1 MERPSSFSVLLL
13 AAFLALGLAA
23 SCTRGQTPRPNRL
36 NTLLTNELSDTS
48 SLHPMDKEIETFLQR
63 WCMKGASL
71 AVMRGD
77 SLLYAK
83 GYGWADEE
91 KGIKM
96 SPGTLLRVASVSK
109 LVTAT
114 GIMVLKERGLLD
126 LEDKVFGPEGI
137 LNDECYTSAI
147 RDKRYFRITVDNL
160 LRHEGGFTVRGGD
173 PLFSTREIMRR
184 FNLDTPPDS
193 RTLVSKLL
201 TRPLKYLPGSS
212 SEYSNLG
219 YLLLSM
225 IIEKITGEPYEDW
238 MQDNVLRPAGCR
250 DFHIAHN
257 YYDKRYKGEARYYVQ
272 ANDPEVPEYNG
283 SDKMVTRCY
292 GGNDI
297 RALSGAGAWVTSV
310 PELALLVAS
319 IDGRPHVP
327 DILTMASVREMTR
340 YYDDSTW
347 SLGWSSTRPNQGWI
361 RTGTLSGTSALIYY
375 FPDGECWIIVTNT
388 SSWKGPRFAR
398 NTKSLLRN
406 LHQKY
411 SRAMPER
418 DFFYD
423 SI

>member
-147 RDKRYFRITVDNL
+147 RDKRYFRITVDN
-160 LRHEGGFTVRGGD
+160 G
-173 PLFSTREIMRR
+173 
-184 FNLDTPPDS
+184 
-193 RTLVSKLL
+193 
-201 TRPLKYLPGSS
+201 
-212 SEYSNLG
+212 
-219 YLLLSM
+219 
-225 IIEKITGEPYEDW
+225 
-238 MQDNVLRPAGCR
+238 
-250 DFHIAHN
+250 
-257 YYDKRYKGEARYYVQ
+257 
-272 ANDPEVPEYNG
+272 
-283 SDKMVTRCY
+283 
-292 GGNDI
+292 
-297 RALSGAGAWVTSV
+297 
-310 PELALLVAS
+310 
-319 IDGRPHVP
+319 
-327 DILTMASVREMTR
+327 
-340 YYDDSTW
+340 
-347 SLGWSSTRPNQGWI
+347 
-361 RTGTLSGTSALIYY
+361 
-375 FPDGECWIIVTNT
+375 
-388 SSWKGPRFAR
+388 
-398 NTKSLLRN
+398 
-406 LHQKY
+406 
-411 SRAMPER
+411 
-418 DFFYD
+418 
-423 SI
+423 